1 MRLRQF
7 LIQYCLVFV
16 YGQEEFVVCKKKK
29 IDMESYYSGA
39 QDHQLCL
46 NPLLLGFSLGDLT
59 FAKANTSR
67 SFNSTWDLINQRLEV
82 GL

>member
-1 MRLRQF
+1 M
-7 LIQYCLVFV
+7 V
-16 YGQEEFVVCKKKK
+16 KKNLLCVK
-29 IDMESYYSGA
+29 IEQIGMESYYKGT
-39 QDHQLCL
+39 QDHQLFL

-67 SFNSTWDLINQRLEV
+67 SFNSTWDLINQRPEV

>member
-1 MRLRQF
+1 M
-7 LIQYCLVFV
+7 V
-16 YGQEEFVVCKKKK
+16 KKNLLCVKIEK